1 MKFVEL
7 SKCTSREQEIKSERS
22 TSQLSFDA
30 QGNIKVSKQ
39 SAVTECSI
47 NGEIKLRAAFT
58 RRSLA
63 YDLANIAS
71 FEVLESWSQ
80 LLFDR
85 ICQEPPTGYRHISI
99 DQIIHADRKL
109 WVKVAETTRSKVT
122 GTTAEGIKNVDVALR
137 ELAHHPDV

>member
-47 NGEIKLRAAFT
+47 NGEVKLRAAFT

-71 FEVLESWSQ
+71 FEVLESWSSFYLTESARSHPQ
-80 LLFDR
+80 GTVSF
-85 ICQEPPTGYRHISI
+85 Q
-99 DQIIHADRKL
+99 Q
-109 WVKVAETTRSKVT
+109 TRSFMLIVSC
-122 GTTAEGIKNVDVALR
+122 G
-137 ELAHHPDV
+137 